1 MSQDPE
7 ASRAFGLAH
16 GQVCYLQLPA
26 ADRNRAAAFYRAVFG
41 WQTETHHPDFE
52 SLAWAKVGDRARARE
67 VIGSLFLHQPET
79 THEWIDTLTGEAHH
93 PDFEAPGLIGQW
105 VEGRPPARDAGPVIW
120 LAVADMNET
129 LDQVTRYG
137 GQILEPPAPDGPTR
151 ILATIADPE
160 GNPIGLAAHAPG
172 A

>member
-1 MSQDPE
+1 MSQEE
-7 ASRAFGLAH
+7 ASLAH

-26 ADRNRAAAFYRAVFG
+26 ADRDRAAAFYRTVFG

-52 SLAWAKVGDRARARE
+52 S
-67 VIGSLFLHQPET
+67 
-79 THEWIDTLTGEAHH
+79 
-93 PDFEAPGLIGQW
+93 PGLIGQW
-105 VEGRPPARDAGPVIW
+105 VEDRRPARDAGPVIW

>member
-1 MSQDPE
+1 MPQDSE
-7 ASRAFGLAH
+7 TARSLGLAH

-26 ADRNRAAAFYRAVFG
+26 ADRNRAATFYRAVFG
-41 WQTETHHPDFE
+41 WQT
-52 SLAWAKVGDRARARE
+52 
-67 VIGSLFLHQPET
+67 
-79 THEWIDTLTGEAHH
+79 EAHH

-120 LAVADMNET
+120 LAVADMDET
-129 LDQVTRYG
+129 LKQVIRHA